1 MSNATITTI
10 ETHTPP
16 STSDNV
22 RTNTTAHNSSSSNSS
37 SSNSDSK
44 EGEEE
49 KHRLL
54 STDNSN
60 NNNHR
65 EQADEVIS
73 SSMLRPSMSSSSG
86 GNSSSSSNSNSNSNS
101 GGAIQRKSVSSGH
114 GNSNEGVGASFSD
127 NGGGKNRV
135 VGSSSAS
142 LNGNGFG
149 SSMNSGNASMP
160 AQRALAAS
168 NNLVVGKVK
177 RDSCGTQPFDK
188 RWLNKDCCGLFCAGF
203 TYSLH
208 IYGCFAVCFKLLK
221 PWFYNHDSKKW
232 GIFGIIH
239 IILFCSIAALACA
252 NHFLAMTSDPGAVPP
267 DAVPLPDPEKGID
280 EMTALNLN
288 PAKLGRRFCR
298 RCNAYKPKRAHHC
311 SICKR
316 CVVKMDHHCPWV
328 NNW

>member
-1 MSNATITTI
+1 MSNAAITTI

-16 STSDNV
+16 NTSDNV
-22 RTNTTAHNSSSSNSS
+22 RSTTTTTTAHNSSSS
-37 SSNSDSK
+37 SDNK

-49 KHRLL
+49 KQRLL
-54 STDNSN
+54 STDTDNSN

-73 SSMLRPSMSSSSG
+73 SSMLRPNM
-86 GNSSSSSNSNSNSNS
+86 SSNSGSGNSNNSNS

-114 GNSNEGVGASFSD
+114 GNSNEGVGMSFSD
-127 NGGGKNRV
+127 NGGGMNRV
-135 VGSSSAS
+135 IGSSSAS
-142 LNGNGFG
+142 LNGGGVG
-149 SSMNSGNASMP
+149 SSMNSGNVAIP

-208 IYGCFAVCFKLLK
+208 MYGCFAVCFKLLK
-221 PWFYNHDSKKW
+221 PWFYNHDSQKW

-239 IILFCSIAALACA
+239 ILLFCSIAALACA
-252 NHFLAMTSDPGAVPP
+252 NHFLAMTTDPGAVPP